1 MGETKQNSPPVDVA
15 PREAPHLA
23 VAAADPDGG
32 ADGLDGVN
40 SVHRNERWGE
50 EAPRVS
56 RWVDGEC
63 KELTDRRS
71 SEEDLNI

>member
-1 MGETKQNSPPVDVA
+1 MFINNSITLVKNSVIYGRNKTKLTSRRRRS

-40 SVHRNERWGE
+40 SVHRDER
-50 EAPRVS
+50 
-56 RWVDGEC
+56 
-63 KELTDRRS
+63 
-71 SEEDLNI
+71 

>member
-1 MGETKQNSPPVDVA
+1 MKNSVIYGQNKTKNSPPVDVA

-40 SVHRNERWGE
+40 SVHRNER
-50 EAPRVS
+50 
-56 RWVDGEC
+56 
-63 KELTDRRS
+63 
-71 SEEDLNI
+71 

>member
-40 SVHRNERWGE
+40 SVHRNER
-50 EAPRVS
+50 
-56 RWVDGEC
+56 
-63 KELTDRRS
+63 
-71 SEEDLNI
+71 